1 VRDEHHGH
9 GDDGQAYG
17 GTTFAKNPLGRGAKD
32 ETIEGK
38 RVRSLSNIESW
49 HDRIQLYGQKVDPT
63 SLGMVDITWQQRI
76 DPKGGAL
83 VTGQSKC
90 DL

>member
-1 VRDEHHGH
+1 MGMTGRPMA
-9 GDDGQAYG
+9 GQ
-17 GTTFAKNPLGRGAKD
+17 PLPKTRWDAEQKTKQ
-32 ETIEGK
+32 TIEGK

-83 VTGQSKC
+83 HAMRECHS
-90 DL
+90 